1 MEIVVGIGEMKITDS
16 PHLIRAVGIG
26 SCVAVALYDRDAR
39 IGGLAHIML
48 PCAEESRDTAN
59 PARFADTAIDMMLD
73 GMMRRGAQIQNTR
86 AKMFGGA
93 NMFPEII
100 SSNSNMDVGKKNIL
114 AVRQKLKKQGIEIVA
129 EEVGGH
135 IGRTVLFDSKN
146 GSVLVRT
153 AQLSEREY

>member
-1 MEIVVGIGEMKITDS
+1 
-16 PHLIRAVGIG
+16 
-26 SCVAVALYDRDAR
+26 
-39 IGGLAHIML
+39 ML
-48 PCAEESRDTAN
+48 PCAKESHDTAN
-59 PARFADTAIDMMLD
+59 PARFADTALDMVLD
-73 GMMRRGAQIQNTR
+73 EMMRLGAQIQNIR

-93 NMFPEII
+93 NMFPQII

-114 AVRQKLKKQGIEIVA
+114 AVGDKLRSHGIRIVA